1 MDLTSSRAQEMHCD
15 QKGSRK
21 SLLKWTQGLKTQS
34 LLGSVWASKDAVE
47 KTSVCPHLLQLILSS
62 TVLCF

>member
-21 SLLKWTQGLKTQS
+21 SLLKWTQGLKMPVFVGQC
-34 LLGSVWASKDAVE
+34 LGV
-47 KTSVCPHLLQLILSS
+47 
-62 TVLCF
+62 